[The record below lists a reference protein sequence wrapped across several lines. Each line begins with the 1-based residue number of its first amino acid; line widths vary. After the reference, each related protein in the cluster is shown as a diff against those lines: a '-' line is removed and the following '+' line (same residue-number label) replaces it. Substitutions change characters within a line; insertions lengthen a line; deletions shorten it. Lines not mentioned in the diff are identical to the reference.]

1 MSKPFVALIE
11 HHMAM
16 IGKKVSVVSKN
27 NVSSGVLKS
36 VSQVV
41 YGVKPTYHLV
51 LDDQSVLSVSGILV
65 PYHGNKI
72 DERVVERYLFEPY
85 TR

>member
-11 HHMAM
+11 YHMTM
-16 IGKKVSVVSKN
+16 IGEKVSVISKDTL
-27 NVSSGVLKS
+27 SSGVLKS

-41 YGVKPTYHLV
+41 YGVKPIYNLI

-65 PYHGNKI
+65 PYQDNEI
-72 DERVVERYLFEPY
+72 DERVVERYLFEPF
-85 TR
+85 TH

>member
-1 MSKPFVALIE
+1 MSKPFVALFD

-16 IGKKVSVVSKN
+16 MGEKVSVVSKDT
-27 NVSSGVLKS
+27 VASGVLKS

-51 LDDQSVLSVSGILV
+51 LDDQSVLSVSGIIV
-65 PYHGNKI
+65 PYHGNEI